1 MYLQII
7 HKYDSLFIKDIMQSK
22 MPKVD
27 GDLQV
32 QNCLKM
38 YFNNTRQKF
47 KVASNVSNLQIILT
61 QTNPNI
67 LSTHCLQYI
76 KKSEWTKITKL
87 WGGEK
92 ITLSVKVF
100 AKATS
105 NQQRSTSNET
115 STCSTMQR

>member
-1 MYLQII
+1 MHLQII

-22 MPKVD
+22 MPTVD

-38 YFNNTRQKF
+38 SFNNTTQKF
-47 KVASNVSNLQIILT
+47 KVASNVSNLHILT
-61 QTNPNI
+61 QANPNI

-76 KKSEWTKITKL
+76 KKSEWTKITKI
-87 WGGEK
+87 WGGGGT
-92 ITLSVKVF
+92 TLSVKVF

-105 NQQRSTSNET
+105 NQQPSTSNET